1 MHLPMTIST
10 LVEQLSALGIE
21 SGMTLMVHS
30 SLSSMGFVVGGAPA
44 VILALESVLGPEG
57 TLVMPTHSGDLTDPA
72 DWSDPP
78 VPEAW
83 HDLIRATMPAFR
95 PDLTPTRG
103 MGVIPECFRKQ
114 DGALRSCHPFVS
126 WAARGPH
133 AVAITSDHGLAMSQ
147 GERSPLARLYERG
160 AYVLL
165 LGVGY
170 DRNTSFHLAE
180 YRCRFAPLKRCTRG
194 APMPTADGGSQWI
207 TDDDIYWYDA
217 DFGEIGRAFEDTGA
231 VRVGN
236 IGQATSRLFSQPAL
250 VDFAVRWMDENRW
263 LPGEGDL

>member
-1 MHLPMTIST
+1 MGQPLTISS
-10 LVEQLSALGIE
+10 LVEQMSALGIE
-21 SGMTLMVHS
+21 SGMTLVVHS
-30 SLSSMGFVVGGAPA
+30 SLSSLGYVVGGAPA

-57 TLVMPTHSGDLTDPA
+57 TLAMPTHSGDLTDPA
-72 DWSDPP
+72 GWSNPP

-83 HDLIRATMPAFR
+83 HELIRVTMPAFH

-114 DGALRSCHPFVS
+114 NGTRRSCHPFVS

-133 AVAITSDHGLAMSQ
+133 AAFIASDHALSMSQ
-147 GERSPLARLYERG
+147 GERSPLARLYERD

-170 DRNTSFHLAE
+170 DCNTSFHLAE
-180 YRCRFAPLKRCTRG
+180 YRCQFAPLKRCTRG
-194 APMPTADGGSQWI
+194 APMPTADGGSRW
-207 TDDDIYWYDA
+207 TTYDDIFWYDA
-217 DFGEIGRAFEDTGA
+217 DFGEIGRAFEDMGA

-250 VDFAVRWMDENRW
+250 VDFAVRWMDENRR
-263 LPGEGDL
+263 LPD